1 MESLLII
8 YKLIVWG
15 YAAFDYISSK
25 QRTGSGFVLVSLI
38 YFCLQLFALIV
49 RHMSWKTGSGV
60 WFRCS
65 SRSSRRLCGAAMGV
79 VAASQW
85 V

>member
-25 QRTGSGFVLVSLI
+25 QRTGAGFVPYPSSL
-38 YFCLQLFALIV
+38 AV
-49 RHMSWKTGSGV
+49 
-60 WFRCS
+60 
-65 SRSSRRLCGAAMGV
+65 
-79 VAASQW
+79 
-85 V
+85 